1 MKLDDPVQF
10 VKGVGPRRSEMLANS
25 GIETVEDLLYH
36 LPFRY
41 EDRRRVITSDQ
52 VQRGNDATLVGRIG
66 KVRQRP
72 LRGRGRSLL
81 EAVFEDDGGRLGL
94 VWFHQA
100 AYFKKRLEAAER
112 WLVHGRVE
120 SARGGGLQM
129 VHPEIEPLEGEVE
142 EAARIV
148 PVYQKPTDLPLA
160 AMRRIVGA
168 AVDGAAGQATSA
180 VPAPLRERLG
190 LMSPARALVDVH
202 SPSRDVDPGDLARFA
217 TPAHRSLIFEE
228 LFGLQVGMRLRKR
241 RRAEERGAVIP
252 ESEERVKGFL
262 ATLAFSPTAA
272 QSRSAA
278 EIAVD
283 LAGAAPMNRLLHGD
297 VGSGKTLVAFTAVI
311 RAASASYQSAV
322 MAPTELL
329 AEQHFET
336 MRPWAEALGI
346 RIALLSGTL
355 RAAAAAG
362 VREGLAGGHIDLVV
376 GTHALVQ
383 QSTSFARLG
392 LAVVDEQHRFGVM
405 QRAALGAGE
414 VNTLLLSATPIP
426 RTLALALYGD
436 VEVSVLDEMPPG
448 RRPVVTRVLEE
459 SSRERLFER
468 MGRAMSEGR
477 RCYMV
482 YPLVE
487 ESEKTDLAD
496 ATSMAKELSEG
507 PFKDFKIELLHGRM
521 SAADKDRVMRAFKGG
536 AVDCLVT
543 TTVVEVGIDVPEAT
557 IMVVEHAERFGL
569 AQLHQLRGRVGRG
582 QAESFCC
589 LVAGKERGP
598 DAIERLRTLERT
610 NDGFEVAEADLRIRG
625 PGEYLGTRQSGLP
638 AFQAAN
644 LVRDAELLEM
654 ARVEAEAWLARD
666 GDLSSPDSAVLK
678 LAMERRWGDK
688 LGLAQVG

>member
-487 ESEKTDLAD
+487 ESEKLDLNA
-496 ATSMAKELSEG
+496 ATSMATELQTG
-507 PFKDFKIELLHGRM
+507 VFRNHRVALVHGRM
-521 SAADKDRVMRAFKGG
+521 RSTDRDDVMRRF
-536 AVDCLVT
+536 VDREIDVLVA
-543 TTVVEVGIDVPEAT
+543 TTVIEVGVDVANASV
-557 IMVVEHAERFGL
+557 ILVEHAERFGL

-582 QAESFCC
+582 PYPSSCFLIHAEPLSA
-589 LVAGKERGP
+589 LA
-598 DAIERLRTLERT
+598 AARLTALEHST
-610 NDGFEVAEADLRIRG
+610 DGFELAERDLVLRG
-625 PGEYLGTRQSGLP
+625 PGDFLGTRQSGAPMLEVGDLIRDLP
-638 AFQAAN
+638 I
-644 LVRDAELLEM
+644 V
-654 ARVEAEAWLARD
+654 VEARRAALAWV
-666 GDLSSPDSAVLK
+666 GGSAEPHVVMGSIRH
-678 LAMERRWGDK
+678 AWAQRF
-688 LGLAQVG
+688 GLLDVG